1 MISMNAIAIRP
12 GRWPRR
18 GRDFSPLGAVRD
30 SYQHFEKCATRSAVR
45 RHRRCARHGRK
56 TPWSAR
62 VSGPTTIEH
71 PPGRTVH
78 RYYDP
83 VTGQFV
89 SVDPLV
95 SQTEQPY
102 IYADDNPVNEV
113 DRNGSC
119 TTPLW
124 FTFGWDVYANICGTY
139 WPIFVFVSLFS
150 PEAVV
155 GYLSLVL
162 GGWEVAAAE
171 NIISNFIPNLRSA
184 FTYAGKAAKSSTDH
198 DCYQFPVTV
207 QVGAGSQG

>member
-1 MISMNAIAIRP
+1 MAPGITSDLSGTLRAGPSRRTSGRPRRKCTGLSATRFEFRRRPRP
-12 GRWPRR
+12 GDARSQMSRSR
-18 GRDFSPLGAVRD
+18 EVFRPL
-30 SYQHFEKCATRSAVR
+30 
-45 RHRRCARHGRK
+45 
-56 TPWSAR
+56 
-62 VSGPTTIEH
+62 TTSH
-71 PPGRTVH
+71 APGRTVH